1 MARSSSPEP
10 LSVIA
15 WHALPEEQAI
25 QKLFG
30 EELSLAGLLEKGLS
44 QAEVARR
51 QQQYGPNE
59 LKAKAATPA
68 WLKFLQQFNQSLL
81 YILLVAGAI
90 KAFLGSWRNAIVIWA
105 VVVIN
110 ALISYIQESK
120 AEEAIAALA
129 KSVATEV
136 TVMREGQKVRVP
148 SWELVP
154 GDVVLLSSGDRVPAD
169 LRLVSV
175 RNLRV
180 DESAL
185 TGESVPVEKRLG
197 SLPEDTPLA
206 ERQNMAYAGSF
217 VTFGQG
223 AGVVVAIGNQTQ
235 TGRISKLVEEGGS
248 LQTPLTRK
256 FEAFSLTLLKII
268 LTLAALTFLVGLVQG
283 QAAATVFE
291 AAVALAVSAIPEGL
305 PAVVTVTLAIG
316 VSRMARRHAIIRK
329 LPAVETLGSATV
341 ICSDK
346 TGTLTENQM
355 TVQAI
360 YAGSQLYRVTGSGYS
375 PQGQILFQAADS
387 PIEIHQLPALEACLV
402 AGCLCNDTRL
412 QPKDKGQW
420 EVVGDPTEAALLVA
434 AQKGG
439 LDREDLQR
447 CRPRLDTLPFESQFQ
462 YMATLHRLGPEE
474 HCIYVKGSAE
484 ALLLRCCSQMGSQ
497 GEIQPLEAEPIR
509 QQVEALARQGLRVL
523 AFAQKTVPSSQ
534 TQVDHSDLEEGLI
547 FLGLQGMIDPPR
559 PEAIAAVR
567 ACQSAGIQV
576 KMITGDHVLTAQAIA
591 EQMGLGGGKPVKA
604 YSGRDL
610 EQLGPEEFVTAANEG
625 SVFARVAPE
634 QKLRLVKALQSQGHI
649 VAMTGDGVNDA
660 PALKQADVGIAMGRG
675 GTEVAKAAADMILT
689 DDNFASIEAAVE
701 EGRTVYNNLLKAI
714 AFILP
719 VNGGESMTLLLSVL
733 LNRELPILAIQVLWL
748 NMINSITMTVPLS
761 FEPSMGR
768 EMTQPPRDPDA
779 NLLSPRLLQRILL
792 VSAFNWLLIFGVFEY
807 IEQTTGNLNLARSM
821 AIQALVIGRIFYLL
835 SLSQAI
841 PTLLGRG
848 RASQLERHERL
859 MDVAA
864 ITIGI
869 GAAIL
874 LQILFSQW
882 SLFNALF
889 DTAPLAWEQWGFCL
903 VVSLPMIGVAALA
916 NRVDPEGASLA
927 RLPRKT

>member
-1 MARSSSPEP
+1 MAKSVSPDSLP
-10 LSVIA
+10 A
-15 WHALPEEQAI
+15 APWHALPEEDVARQIVAVD
-25 QKLFG
+25 LP
-30 EELSLAGLLEKGLS
+30 LAALLERGLS
-44 QAEVARR
+44 QAEVIQR
-51 QQQYGPNE
+51 QKQYGPNE

-68 WLKFLQQFNQSLL
+68 WVKFLQQFNQSLL
-81 YILLVAGAI
+81 YILMVAGAV

-110 ALISYIQESK
+110 ALIGYIQESK

-129 KSVATEV
+129 QSVVTEV
-136 TVMREGQKVRVP
+136 TVIRDGQKLRVP
-148 SWELVP
+148 SRELVP
-154 GDVVLLSSGDRVPAD
+154 GDVVLLSSGDKVPAD
-169 LRLVSV
+169 LRLLSV
-175 RNLRV
+175 RNLQA

-235 TGRISKLVEEGGS
+235 TGRISELVEKGGS

-256 FEAFSLTLLKII
+256 FEEFSLMLLRII
-268 LTLAALTFLVGLVQG
+268 LSLAGLTFLVGLAQG
-283 QAAATVFE
+283 QGAASVFE
-291 AAVALAVSAIPEGL
+291 SAVALAVSAIPEGL

-316 VSRMARRHAIIRK
+316 VSRMAKRHAIIRK

-360 YAGSQLYRVTGSGYS
+360 YAGSQLYQVTGSGYS

-412 QPKDKGQW
+412 QPKDNGQW
-420 EVVGDPTEAALLVA
+420 EVVGDPTEAALIVA

-439 LDREDLQR
+439 LDLEELQR
-447 CRPRLDTLPFESQFQ
+447 RRPRLDSIPFESEFQ
-462 YMATLHRLGPEE
+462 YMATLHCLGPEE
-474 HCIYVKGSAE
+474 HCIYVKGSVE
-484 ALLLRCCSQMGSQ
+484 ALLSRCHSQMGSQ
-497 GEIQPLEAEPIR
+497 GEIQPLEEERIR

-534 TQVDHSDLEEGLI
+534 TRVDHPDLQEGLI

-567 ACQSAGIQV
+567 SCQTAGIQV

-591 EQMGLGGGKPVKA
+591 EQMGLGGGKPVQA

-610 EQLGPEEFVTAANEG
+610 EQLSPEEFVEAANRG
-625 SVFARVAPE
+625 SVFARVVPE
-634 QKLRLVKALQSQGHI
+634 QKLRLVEALQARGQI

-719 VNGGESMTLLLSVL
+719 VNGGESMTILLSVL

-748 NMINSITMTVPLS
+748 NMINSITMTVPLA
-761 FEPSMGR
+761 FEPSTGR
-768 EMTQPPRDPDA
+768 EMTRPPRDPEA

-792 VSAFNWLLIFGVFEY
+792 VSVFNWILIFGVFEY
-807 IEQTTGNLNLARSM
+807 IEQTTGNLNLARTM

-848 RASQLERHERL
+848 RASQLEHHERL
-859 MDVAA
+859 MDTAA
-864 ITIGI
+864 IAIGI

-882 SLFNALF
+882 SLFNIIF
-889 DTAPLAWEQWGFCL
+889 DTAPLSWEQWGFCL
-903 VVSLPMIGVAALA
+903 LVSLPLIVVSAAA
-916 NRVDPEGASLA
+916 NRVDPE
-927 RLPRKT
+927 

>member
-1 MARSSSPEP
+1 MAKSVSPDSLP
-10 LSVIA
+10 A
-15 WHALPEEQAI
+15 APWHALPEEEVARQIVAVD
-25 QKLFG
+25 L
-30 EELSLAGLLEKGLS
+30 LLAALLERGLS
-44 QAEVARR
+44 QAEVIQR
-51 QQQYGPNE
+51 QKQYGPNE

-68 WLKFLQQFNQSLL
+68 WVKFLQQFNQSLL
-81 YILLVAGAI
+81 YILMVAGAV

-110 ALISYIQESK
+110 ALIGYIQESK

-129 KSVATEV
+129 QSVVTEV
-136 TVMREGQKVRVP
+136 TVIREGQKLRVP
-148 SWELVP
+148 SRELVP
-154 GDVVLLSSGDRVPAD
+154 GDVVLLSSGDKVPAD
-169 LRLVSV
+169 LRLLSV
-175 RNLRV
+175 RNLQV

-197 SLPEDTPLA
+197 SLAEDTPLA
-206 ERQNMAYAGSF
+206 DRQNMAYAGSF

-235 TGRISKLVEEGGS
+235 TGRISELVEKGGS

-256 FEAFSLTLLKII
+256 FEEFSLMLLRII
-268 LTLAALTFLVGLVQG
+268 LSLAGLTFLVGLAQG
-283 QAAATVFE
+283 QGAASVFE

-316 VSRMARRHAIIRK
+316 VSRMAKRHAIIRK

-360 YAGSQLYRVTGSGYS
+360 YAGSQLYQVTGSGYS
-375 PQGQILFQAADS
+375 PQGQILAQEGGD
-387 PIEIHQLPALEACLV
+387 PVEVERLLALQACLL

-412 QPKDKGQW
+412 QPKDNGQW

-439 LDREDLQR
+439 LDLEELQR
-447 CRPRLDTLPFESQFQ
+447 RRPRLDSIPFESEFQ

-474 HCIYVKGSAE
+474 HCLYVKGSVE
-484 ALLLRCCSQMGSQ
+484 ALLSRCHSQMGSQ
-497 GEIQPLEAEPIR
+497 GEIQSLEEERIR

-523 AFAQKTVPSSQ
+523 AFAQKPVSSSQ
-534 TQVDHSDLEEGLI
+534 TRVDHPDLEGDLV

-559 PEAIAAVR
+559 PEAIAAVHS
-567 ACQSAGIQV
+567 CQTAGMQV

-591 EQMGLGGGKPVKA
+591 EQMGLGGGKPVQA

-610 EQLGPEEFVTAANEG
+610 EQLSPEEFVEAANEG
-625 SVFARVAPE
+625 SVFARVVPE
-634 QKLRLVKALQSQGHI
+634 QKLRLVEALQARGQI

-719 VNGGESMTLLLSVL
+719 VNGGESMTILLSVL

-761 FEPSMGR
+761 FEPSTGR
-768 EMTQPPRDPDA
+768 EMTRPPRDPEA

-792 VSAFNWLLIFGVFEY
+792 VSVFNWILIFGVFEY
-807 IEQTTGNLNLARSM
+807 IEQTTGNLNLARTM

-859 MDVAA
+859 MDTAA
-864 ITIGI
+864 IAIGI

-882 SLFNALF
+882 SLFNIIF
-889 DTAPLAWEQWGFCL
+889 DTAPLSWEQWGFCL
-903 VVSLPMIGVAALA
+903 LVSLPLIVVSAAA
-916 NRVDPEGASLA
+916 NRVDPE
-927 RLPRKT
+927 

>member
-1 MARSSSPEP
+1 MAKSVSPDSLP
-10 LSVIA
+10 A
-15 WHALPEEQAI
+15 APWHALPEEDVARQIVAVD
-25 QKLFG
+25 LP
-30 EELSLAGLLEKGLS
+30 LAALLERGLS
-44 QAEVARR
+44 QAEVIQR
-51 QQQYGPNE
+51 QKQYGPNE

-68 WLKFLQQFNQSLL
+68 WVKFLQQFNQSLL
-81 YILLVAGAI
+81 YILMVAGAV

-110 ALISYIQESK
+110 ALIGYIQESK

-129 KSVATEV
+129 QSVVTEV
-136 TVMREGQKVRVP
+136 TVIRDGQKLRVP
-148 SWELVP
+148 SRELVP
-154 GDVVLLSSGDRVPAD
+154 GDVVLLSSGDKVPAD
-169 LRLVSV
+169 LRLLSV
-175 RNLRV
+175 RNLQA

-235 TGRISKLVEEGGS
+235 TGRISELVEKGGS

-256 FEAFSLTLLKII
+256 FEEFSLMLLRII
-268 LTLAALTFLVGLVQG
+268 LSLAGLTFLVGLAQG
-283 QAAATVFE
+283 QGAASVFE
-291 AAVALAVSAIPEGL
+291 SAVALAVSAIPEGL

-316 VSRMARRHAIIRK
+316 VSRMAKRHAIIRK

-360 YAGSQLYRVTGSGYS
+360 YAGSQLYQVTGSGYS

-412 QPKDKGQW
+412 QPKDNGQW
-420 EVVGDPTEAALLVA
+420 EVVGDPTEAALIVA

-439 LDREDLQR
+439 LDLEELQR
-447 CRPRLDTLPFESQFQ
+447 RRPRLDSIPFESEFQ
-462 YMATLHRLGPEE
+462 YMATLHCLGPEE
-474 HCIYVKGSAE
+474 HCIYVKGSVE
-484 ALLLRCCSQMGSQ
+484 ALLSRCHSQMGSQ
-497 GEIQPLEAEPIR
+497 GEIQPLEEERIR

-534 TQVDHSDLEEGLI
+534 TRVDHPDLQEGLI

-559 PEAIAAVR
+559 PEAIAAVHS
-567 ACQSAGIQV
+567 CQTAGIQV

-591 EQMGLGGGKPVKA
+591 EQMGLGGGKPVQA

-610 EQLGPEEFVTAANEG
+610 EQLSPEEFVEAANRG
-625 SVFARVAPE
+625 SVFARVVPE
-634 QKLRLVKALQSQGHI
+634 QKLRLVEALQARGQI

-719 VNGGESMTLLLSVL
+719 VNGGESMTILLSVL

-748 NMINSITMTVPLS
+748 NMINSITMTVPLA
-761 FEPSMGR
+761 FEPSTGR
-768 EMTQPPRDPDA
+768 EMTRPPRDPEA

-792 VSAFNWLLIFGVFEY
+792 VSVFNWILIFGVFEY
-807 IEQTTGNLNLARSM
+807 IEQTTGSIDLARTM

-859 MDVAA
+859 MDTAA
-864 ITIGI
+864 IAIGI

-882 SLFNALF
+882 SLFNIIF
-889 DTAPLAWEQWGFCL
+889 DTAPLSWEQWGFCL
-903 VVSLPMIGVAALA
+903 LVSLPLIVVSAAA
-916 NRVDPEGASLA
+916 NRVDPE
-927 RLPRKT
+927 

>member
-1 MARSSSPEP
+1 MARSSSPELLP
-10 LSVIA
+10 ALA

-25 QKLFG
+25 QRLFG

-148 SWELVP
+148 SRELVP

-235 TGRISKLVEEGGS
+235 TGRISKLIEEGGS

-462 YMATLHRLGPEE
+462 YMATLHRVGPEE

-484 ALLLRCCSQMGSQ
+484 ALLPRCCSQMGSQ

-634 QKLRLVKALQSQGHI
+634 QKLRLVEALQSQGHI

-761 FEPSMGR
+761 FEPSTGR

-882 SLFNALF
+882 SLFNTLF
-889 DTAPLAWEQWGFCL
+889 DTAPLTWEQWGFCL

-916 NRVDPEGASLA
+916 NRLDPGGVSLA
-927 RLPRKT
+927 RSR

>member
-1 MARSSSPEP
+1 MAKSIPAGSLPVAP
-10 LSVIA
+10 
-15 WHALPEEQAI
+15 WHALPEEEVARQIVAVD
-25 QKLFG
+25 LP
-30 EELSLAGLLEKGLS
+30 LAALLERGLS
-44 QAEVARR
+44 QAEVIQR
-51 QQQYGPNE
+51 QKQYGPNE

-68 WLKFLQQFNQSLL
+68 WVKFLQQFNQSLL
-81 YILLVAGAI
+81 YILMVAGAV

-110 ALISYIQESK
+110 ALIGYIQESK

-129 KSVATEV
+129 QSVVTEV
-136 TVMREGQKVRVP
+136 TVIREGQKLRVP
-148 SWELVP
+148 SRELVP
-154 GDVVLLSSGDRVPAD
+154 GDVVLLSSGDKVPAD
-169 LRLVSV
+169 LRLLSV
-175 RNLRV
+175 RNLQV

-197 SLPEDTPLA
+197 SLAEDTPLA
-206 ERQNMAYAGSF
+206 DRQNMAYAGSF

-235 TGRISKLVEEGGS
+235 TGRISELVEKGGS

-256 FEAFSLTLLKII
+256 FEEFSLMLLRII
-268 LTLAALTFLVGLVQG
+268 LSLAGLTFLVGLAQG
-283 QAAATVFE
+283 QGAASVFE

-305 PAVVTVTLAIG
+305 PTVVTVTLAIG
-316 VSRMARRHAIIRK
+316 VSRMAKRHAIIRK

-360 YAGSQLYRVTGSGYS
+360 YAGSQLYQVTGSGYS
-375 PQGQILFQAADS
+375 PQGQILAQEGGD
-387 PIEIHQLPALEACLV
+387 PVEVERLLALQACLL

-412 QPKDKGQW
+412 QPKDNGQW

-439 LDREDLQR
+439 LDLEELQR
-447 CRPRLDTLPFESQFQ
+447 RRPRLDSIPFESEFQ

-474 HCIYVKGSAE
+474 HCIYVKGSVE
-484 ALLLRCCSQMGSQ
+484 ALLPRCRSQMGSQ
-497 GEIQPLEAEPIR
+497 GEIQPLEEERIR

-534 TQVDHSDLEEGLI
+534 TRVDHPDLQEGLI

-567 ACQSAGIQV
+567 SCQTAGIQV

-591 EQMGLGGGKPVKA
+591 EQMGLGGGKPVQA

-610 EQLGPEEFVTAANEG
+610 ERLSPEKFVTAANEG
-625 SVFARVAPE
+625 SVFARVVPE
-634 QKLRLVKALQSQGHI
+634 QKLRLVEALQARGQI

-719 VNGGESMTLLLSVL
+719 VNGGESMTILLSVL

-748 NMINSITMTVPLS
+748 NMINSITMTVPLA
-761 FEPSMGR
+761 FEPSTGR
-768 EMTQPPRDPDA
+768 EMTRPPRDPNA

-792 VSAFNWLLIFGVFEY
+792 VSVFNWILIFGVFEY
-807 IEQTTGNLNLARSM
+807 IEQTTGNLNLARTM

-859 MDVAA
+859 MDTAA
-864 ITIGI
+864 IAIGI

-882 SLFNALF
+882 SLFNIIF
-889 DTAPLAWEQWGFCL
+889 DTAPLSWEQWGFCL
-903 VVSLPMIGVAALA
+903 LVSLPLIVVSAAA
-916 NRVDPEGASLA
+916 NRVDPE
-927 RLPRKT
+927 

>member
-1 MARSSSPEP
+1 MAKSVSPDSLP
-10 LSVIA
+10 A
-15 WHALPEEQAI
+15 APWHALPEEDVARQIVAVD
-25 QKLFG
+25 LP
-30 EELSLAGLLEKGLS
+30 LAALLERGLS
-44 QAEVARR
+44 QAEVIQR
-51 QQQYGPNE
+51 QKQYGPNE

-68 WLKFLQQFNQSLL
+68 WVKFLQQFNQSLL
-81 YILLVAGAI
+81 YILMVAGAV

-110 ALISYIQESK
+110 ALIGYIQESK

-129 KSVATEV
+129 QSVVTEV
-136 TVMREGQKVRVP
+136 TVIRDGQKLRVP
-148 SWELVP
+148 SRELVP
-154 GDVVLLSSGDRVPAD
+154 GDVVLLSSGDKVPAD
-169 LRLVSV
+169 LRLLSV
-175 RNLRV
+175 RNLQA

-235 TGRISKLVEEGGS
+235 TGRISELVEKGGS

-256 FEAFSLTLLKII
+256 FEEFSLMLLRII
-268 LTLAALTFLVGLVQG
+268 LSLAGLTFLVGLAQG
-283 QAAATVFE
+283 QGAASVFE
-291 AAVALAVSAIPEGL
+291 SAVALAVSAIPEGL

-316 VSRMARRHAIIRK
+316 VSRMAKRHAIIRK

-360 YAGSQLYRVTGSGYS
+360 YAGSQLYQVTGSGYS

-412 QPKDKGQW
+412 QPKDNGQW
-420 EVVGDPTEAALLVA
+420 EVVGDPTEAALIVA
-434 AQKGG
+434 GQKAG
-439 LDREDLQR
+439 LDMDDLQR
-447 CRPRLDTLPFESQFQ
+447 RRPRLDSIPFESEFQ

-474 HCIYVKGSAE
+474 HCLYVKGSVE
-484 ALLLRCCSQMGSQ
+484 ALLPRCRSQMGSQ
-497 GEIQPLEAEPIR
+497 GEIQPLEEERIR

-534 TQVDHSDLEEGLI
+534 TRVDHPDLQEGLI

-559 PEAIAAVR
+559 PEAIAAVHS
-567 ACQSAGIQV
+567 CQTAGIQV

-591 EQMGLGGGKPVKA
+591 EQMGLGGGKPVQA

-610 EQLGPEEFVTAANEG
+610 EQLSPEEFVEAANRG
-625 SVFARVAPE
+625 SVFARVVPE
-634 QKLRLVKALQSQGHI
+634 QKLRLVEALQARGQI

-719 VNGGESMTLLLSVL
+719 VNGGESMTILLSVL

-748 NMINSITMTVPLS
+748 NMINSITMTVPLA
-761 FEPSMGR
+761 FEPSTGR
-768 EMTQPPRDPDA
+768 EMTRPPRDPEA

-792 VSAFNWLLIFGVFEY
+792 VSVFNWILIFGVFEY
-807 IEQTTGNLNLARSM
+807 IEQTTGNLNLARTM

-848 RASQLERHERL
+848 RASQLEHHERL
-859 MDVAA
+859 MDTAA
-864 ITIGI
+864 IAIGI

-882 SLFNALF
+882 SLFNIIF
-889 DTAPLAWEQWGFCL
+889 DTAPLSWEQWGFCL
-903 VVSLPMIGVAALA
+903 LVSLPLIVVSAAA
-916 NRVDPEGASLA
+916 NRVDPE
-927 RLPRKT
+927 

>member
-1 MARSSSPEP
+1 MAKSVSPDSLP
-10 LSVIA
+10 A
-15 WHALPEEQAI
+15 APWHALPEEDVARQIVA
-25 QKLFG
+25 
-30 EELSLAGLLEKGLS
+30 EELPLAALLERGLS
-44 QAEVARR
+44 QAEVIQR
-51 QQQYGPNE
+51 QKQHGPNE
-59 LKAKAATPA
+59 LKAKTATPA
-68 WLKFLQQFNQSLL
+68 WVKFLQQFNQSLL
-81 YILLVAGAI
+81 YILMVAGAV

-110 ALISYIQESK
+110 ALIGYIQESK

-129 KSVATEV
+129 QSVVTEV
-136 TVMREGQKVRVP
+136 TVIREGQKLRVP
-148 SWELVP
+148 SRELVP
-154 GDVVLLSSGDRVPAD
+154 GDVVLLSSGDKVPAD
-169 LRLVSV
+169 LRLLSV
-175 RNLRV
+175 RNLQV

-197 SLPEDTPLA
+197 SLPEETSLA
-206 ERQNMAYAGSF
+206 DRQNMAYAGSF

-235 TGRISKLVEEGGS
+235 TGRISELVEKGGS

-256 FEAFSLTLLKII
+256 FEEFSLMLLRII
-268 LTLAALTFLVGLVQG
+268 LSLAGLTFLVGLAQG
-283 QAAATVFE
+283 QGAASVFE

-316 VSRMARRHAIIRK
+316 VSRMAKRHAIIRK

-360 YAGSQLYRVTGSGYS
+360 YAGSQLYQVTGSGYS
-375 PQGQILFQAADS
+375 PQGQILAQEGGD
-387 PIEIHQLPALEACLV
+387 PVEVERLLALQACLL

-412 QPKDKGQW
+412 KLKDNGQW
-420 EVVGDPTEAALLVA
+420 EVVGDPTEAALIVA
-434 AQKGG
+434 GQKAG
-439 LDREDLQR
+439 LDMDDLQR
-447 CRPRLDTLPFESQFQ
+447 RRPRLDSIPFESEFQ

-474 HCIYVKGSAE
+474 HCLYVKGSVE
-484 ALLLRCCSQMGSQ
+484 ALLSRCHSQMGSQ
-497 GEIQPLEAEPIR
+497 GEIQPLEEERIR

-523 AFAQKTVPSSQ
+523 AFAQKTVPRSQ
-534 TQVDHSDLEEGLI
+534 TRVDHPDLQEGLI

-567 ACQSAGIQV
+567 SCQTAGIQV

-591 EQMGLGGGKPVKA
+591 EQMGLGGGKPVQA

-610 EQLGPEEFVTAANEG
+610 EQLSPEEFVEAANRG
-625 SVFARVAPE
+625 SVFARVVPE
-634 QKLRLVKALQSQGHI
+634 QKLRLVEALQARGQI

-733 LNRELPILAIQVLWL
+733 LNRKLPILAIQVLWL
-748 NMINSITMTVPLS
+748 NMINSITMTVPLA
-761 FEPSMGR
+761 FEPSTGR
-768 EMTQPPRDPDA
+768 EMTRPPRDPNA

-792 VSAFNWLLIFGVFEY
+792 VSVFNWILIFGVFEY
-807 IEQTTGNLNLARSM
+807 IEQTTGNLNLARTM

-848 RASQLERHERL
+848 RASQLEHHERL
-859 MDVAA
+859 MDTAA
-864 ITIGI
+864 IAIGI

-882 SLFNALF
+882 SLFNIIF
-889 DTAPLAWEQWGFCL
+889 DTAPLSWEQWGFCL
-903 VVSLPMIGVAALA
+903 LVSLPIIVVSAVA
-916 NRVDPEGASLA
+916 NRVDPE
-927 RLPRKT
+927 

>member
-1 MARSSSPEP
+1 MAKSVSPDSLP
-10 LSVIA
+10 A
-15 WHALPEEQAI
+15 APWHALPEEEVARQIVA
-25 QKLFG
+25 
-30 EELSLAGLLEKGLS
+30 EELPLAALLERGLS
-44 QAEVARR
+44 QAEVIQR
-51 QQQYGPNE
+51 QKQYGPNE

-68 WLKFLQQFNQSLL
+68 WVKFLQQFNQSLL
-81 YILLVAGAI
+81 YILMVAGAV

-110 ALISYIQESK
+110 ALIGYIQESK

-129 KSVATEV
+129 QSVVTEV
-136 TVMREGQKVRVP
+136 TVIREGQKLRVP
-148 SWELVP
+148 SRELVP
-154 GDVVLLSSGDRVPAD
+154 GDVVLLSSGDKVPAD
-169 LRLVSV
+169 LRLLSV
-175 RNLRV
+175 RNLQV

-197 SLPEDTPLA
+197 SLAEDTPLA
-206 ERQNMAYAGSF
+206 DRQNMAYAGSF

-235 TGRISKLVEEGGS
+235 TGRISELVEKGGS

-256 FEAFSLTLLKII
+256 FEEFSLMLLRII
-268 LTLAALTFLVGLVQG
+268 LSLAGLTFLVGLAQG
-283 QAAATVFE
+283 QGAASVFE

-305 PAVVTVTLAIG
+305 PTVVTVTLAIG
-316 VSRMARRHAIIRK
+316 VSRMAKRHAIIRK

-360 YAGSQLYRVTGSGYS
+360 YAGSQLYQVTGSGYS
-375 PQGQILFQAADS
+375 PQGQILAQEGGD
-387 PIEIHQLPALEACLV
+387 PVEVERLLALQACLL

-412 QPKDKGQW
+412 QPKDNGQW

-439 LDREDLQR
+439 LDLEELQR
-447 CRPRLDTLPFESQFQ
+447 RRPRLDSIPFESEFQ

-474 HCIYVKGSAE
+474 HCIYVKGSVE
-484 ALLLRCCSQMGSQ
+484 ALLPRCRSQMGSQ
-497 GEIQPLEAEPIR
+497 GEIQPLEEERIR

-534 TQVDHSDLEEGLI
+534 TRVDHPDLQEGLI

-567 ACQSAGIQV
+567 SCQTAGIQV

-591 EQMGLGGGKPVKA
+591 EQMGLGGGKPVQA

-610 EQLGPEEFVTAANEG
+610 ERLSPEKFVTAANEG
-625 SVFARVAPE
+625 SVFARVVPE
-634 QKLRLVKALQSQGHI
+634 QKLRLVEALQARGQI

-719 VNGGESMTLLLSVL
+719 VNGGESMTILLSVL

-748 NMINSITMTVPLS
+748 NMINSITMTVPLA
-761 FEPSMGR
+761 FEPSTGR
-768 EMTQPPRDPDA
+768 EMTRPPRDPNA

-792 VSAFNWLLIFGVFEY
+792 VSVFNWILIFGVFEY
-807 IEQTTGNLNLARSM
+807 IEQTTGNLNLARTM

-848 RASQLERHERL
+848 RASQLEHHERL
-859 MDVAA
+859 MDTAA
-864 ITIGI
+864 IAIGI

-882 SLFNALF
+882 SLFNIIF
-889 DTAPLAWEQWGFCL
+889 DTAPLSWEQWGFCL
-903 VVSLPMIGVAALA
+903 LVSLPLIVVSAAA
-916 NRVDPEGASLA
+916 NRVDPE
-927 RLPRKT
+927 

>member
-1 MARSSSPEP
+1 MAKSVSPDSLP
-10 LSVIA
+10 A
-15 WHALPEEQAI
+15 APWHALPEEEVARQIVAVD
-25 QKLFG
+25 L
-30 EELSLAGLLEKGLS
+30 LLAALLERGLS
-44 QAEVARR
+44 QAEVIQR
-51 QQQYGPNE
+51 QKQYGPNE

-68 WLKFLQQFNQSLL
+68 WVKFLQQFNQSLL
-81 YILLVAGAI
+81 YILMVAGAV

-110 ALISYIQESK
+110 ALIGYIQESK

-129 KSVATEV
+129 RSVVTEV
-136 TVMREGQKVRVP
+136 TVIRDGQKLRVP
-148 SWELVP
+148 SRELVP
-154 GDVVLLSSGDRVPAD
+154 GDVVLLSSGDKVPAD
-169 LRLVSV
+169 LRLLSV
-175 RNLRV
+175 RNLQV

-197 SLPEDTPLA
+197 SLPEETSLA
-206 ERQNMAYAGSF
+206 DRQNMAYAGSF

-235 TGRISKLVEEGGS
+235 TGRISELVEKGGS

-256 FEAFSLTLLKII
+256 FEEFSLMLLRII
-268 LTLAALTFLVGLVQG
+268 LSLAGLTFLVGLAQG
-283 QAAATVFE
+283 QGAASVFE

-316 VSRMARRHAIIRK
+316 VSRMAKRHAIIRK

-360 YAGSQLYRVTGSGYS
+360 YAGSQLYQVTGSGYS
-375 PQGQILFQAADS
+375 PQGQILAQEGGD
-387 PIEIHQLPALEACLV
+387 PVEVERLLALQACLL

-412 QPKDKGQW
+412 QPKDNGQW

-439 LDREDLQR
+439 LDLEELQR
-447 CRPRLDTLPFESQFQ
+447 RRPRLDSIPFESEFQ

-474 HCIYVKGSAE
+474 HCIYVKGSVE
-484 ALLLRCCSQMGSQ
+484 ALLPRCRSQMGSQ
-497 GEIQPLEAEPIR
+497 GEIQPLEEERIR

-523 AFAQKTVPSSQ
+523 AFAQKPVSSSQ
-534 TQVDHSDLEEGLI
+534 TRVDHPDLEGDLV

-559 PEAIAAVR
+559 PEAIAAVHS
-567 ACQSAGIQV
+567 CQTAGMQV

-591 EQMGLGGGKPVKA
+591 EQMGLGGGKPVQA

-610 EQLGPEEFVTAANEG
+610 EQLSPEEFVEAANRG
-625 SVFARVAPE
+625 SVFARVVPE
-634 QKLRLVKALQSQGHI
+634 QKLRLVEALQARGQI

-719 VNGGESMTLLLSVL
+719 VNGGESMTILLSVL

-761 FEPSMGR
+761 FEPSTGR
-768 EMTQPPRDPDA
+768 EMTRPPRDPEA

-792 VSAFNWLLIFGVFEY
+792 VSVFNWILIFGVFEY
-807 IEQTTGNLNLARSM
+807 IEQTTGNLNLARTM

-859 MDVAA
+859 MDTAA
-864 ITIGI
+864 IAIGI

-882 SLFNALF
+882 SLFNIIF
-889 DTAPLAWEQWGFCL
+889 DTAPLSWEQWGFCL
-903 VVSLPMIGVAALA
+903 LVSLPLIVVSAAA
-916 NRVDPEGASLA
+916 NRVDPE
-927 RLPRKT
+927 

>member
-1 MARSSSPEP
+1 MAKSVSPDSLP
-10 LSVIA
+10 A
-15 WHALPEEQAI
+15 APWHALPEEEVARQIVAVD
-25 QKLFG
+25 L
-30 EELSLAGLLEKGLS
+30 LLAALLERGLS
-44 QAEVARR
+44 QAEVIQR
-51 QQQYGPNE
+51 QKQYGPNE

-68 WLKFLQQFNQSLL
+68 WVKFLQQFNQSLL
-81 YILLVAGAI
+81 YILMVAGAV

-110 ALISYIQESK
+110 ALIGYIQESK

-129 KSVATEV
+129 QSVVTEV
-136 TVMREGQKVRVP
+136 TVIREGQKLRVP
-148 SWELVP
+148 SRELVP
-154 GDVVLLSSGDRVPAD
+154 GDVVLLSSGDKVPAD
-169 LRLVSV
+169 LRLLSV
-175 RNLRV
+175 RNLQV

-197 SLPEDTPLA
+197 SLAEDTPLA
-206 ERQNMAYAGSF
+206 DRQNMAYAGSF

-235 TGRISKLVEEGGS
+235 TGRISELVEKGGS

-256 FEAFSLTLLKII
+256 FEEFSLMLLRII
-268 LTLAALTFLVGLVQG
+268 LSLAGLTFLVGLAQG
-283 QAAATVFE
+283 QGAASVFE

-305 PAVVTVTLAIG
+305 PTVVTVTLAIG
-316 VSRMARRHAIIRK
+316 VSRMAKRHAIIRK

-360 YAGSQLYRVTGSGYS
+360 YAGSQLYQVTGSGYS
-375 PQGQILFQAADS
+375 PQGQILAQEGGD
-387 PIEIHQLPALEACLV
+387 PVEVERLLALQACLL

-412 QPKDKGQW
+412 QPKDNGQW

-439 LDREDLQR
+439 LDLEELQR
-447 CRPRLDTLPFESQFQ
+447 RRPRLDSIPFESEFQ

-474 HCIYVKGSAE
+474 HCLYVKGSVE
-484 ALLLRCCSQMGSQ
+484 ALLSRCHSQMGSQ
-497 GEIQPLEAEPIR
+497 GEIQSLEEERIR

-523 AFAQKTVPSSQ
+523 AFAQKPVSSSQ
-534 TQVDHSDLEEGLI
+534 TRVDHPDLEGDLV

-559 PEAIAAVR
+559 PEAIAAVHS
-567 ACQSAGIQV
+567 CQTAGMQV

-591 EQMGLGGGKPVKA
+591 EQMGLGGGKPVQA

-610 EQLGPEEFVTAANEG
+610 EQLSPEEFVEAANRG
-625 SVFARVAPE
+625 SVFARVVPE
-634 QKLRLVKALQSQGHI
+634 QKLRLVEALQARGQI

-719 VNGGESMTLLLSVL
+719 VNGGESMTILLSVL

-748 NMINSITMTVPLS
+748 NMINSITMTVPLA
-761 FEPSMGR
+761 FEPSTGR
-768 EMTQPPRDPDA
+768 EMTRPPRDPEA

-792 VSAFNWLLIFGVFEY
+792 VSVFNWILIFGVFEY
-807 IEQTTGNLNLARSM
+807 IEQTTGNLNLARTM

-859 MDVAA
+859 MDTAA
-864 ITIGI
+864 IAIGI

-882 SLFNALF
+882 SLFNIIF
-889 DTAPLAWEQWGFCL
+889 DTAPLSWEQWGFCL
-903 VVSLPMIGVAALA
+903 LVSLPLIVVSAAA
-916 NRVDPEGASLA
+916 NRVDPE
-927 RLPRKT
+927 

>member
-1 MARSSSPEP
+1 MAKSVSPDSLP
-10 LSVIA
+10 A
-15 WHALPEEQAI
+15 APWHALPEEEVARQIVAVD
-25 QKLFG
+25 LP
-30 EELSLAGLLEKGLS
+30 LAALLERGLS
-44 QAEVARR
+44 QAEVIQR
-51 QQQYGPNE
+51 QKQYGPNE

-68 WLKFLQQFNQSLL
+68 WVKFLQQFNQSLL
-81 YILLVAGAI
+81 YILMVAGAV

-110 ALISYIQESK
+110 ALIGYIQESK

-129 KSVATEV
+129 QSVVTEV
-136 TVMREGQKVRVP
+136 TVIRDGQKLRVP
-148 SWELVP
+148 SRELVP
-154 GDVVLLSSGDRVPAD
+154 GDVVLLSSGDKVPAD
-169 LRLVSV
+169 LRLLSV
-175 RNLRV
+175 RNLQV

-197 SLPEDTPLA
+197 SLAEDTPLA
-206 ERQNMAYAGSF
+206 DRQNMAYAGSF

-235 TGRISKLVEEGGS
+235 TGRISELVEKGGS

-256 FEAFSLTLLKII
+256 FEEFSLMLLRII
-268 LTLAALTFLVGLVQG
+268 LSLAGLTFLVGLAQG
-283 QAAATVFE
+283 QGAASVFE

-316 VSRMARRHAIIRK
+316 VSRMAKRHAIIRK

-360 YAGSQLYRVTGSGYS
+360 YAGSQLYQVTGSGYS
-375 PQGQILFQAADS
+375 PQGQILAQEGGD
-387 PIEIHQLPALEACLV
+387 PVEVERLLALQACLL

-412 QPKDKGQW
+412 QPKDNGQW

-439 LDREDLQR
+439 LDLEELQR
-447 CRPRLDTLPFESQFQ
+447 RCPRLDSIPFESEFQ

-474 HCIYVKGSAE
+474 HCLYVKGSVE
-484 ALLLRCCSQMGSQ
+484 ALLSRCHSQMGSQ
-497 GEIQPLEAEPIR
+497 GEIQPLEEGRIR

-534 TQVDHSDLEEGLI
+534 TRVDHPDLQEGLI

-567 ACQSAGIQV
+567 SCQTAGIQV

-591 EQMGLGGGKPVKA
+591 EQMGLGGGKPVQA

-610 EQLGPEEFVTAANEG
+610 EQLSPEEFVEAANRG
-625 SVFARVAPE
+625 SVFARVVPE
-634 QKLRLVKALQSQGHI
+634 QKLRLVEALQARGQI

-719 VNGGESMTLLLSVL
+719 VNGGESMTILLSVL

-748 NMINSITMTVPLS
+748 NMINSITMTVPLA
-761 FEPSMGR
+761 FEPSTGR
-768 EMTQPPRDPDA
+768 EMTRPPRDPNA

-792 VSAFNWLLIFGVFEY
+792 VSVFNWILIFGVFEY
-807 IEQTTGNLNLARSM
+807 IEQTTGNLNLARTM

-859 MDVAA
+859 MDTAA
-864 ITIGI
+864 IAIGI

-882 SLFNALF
+882 SLFNIIF
-889 DTAPLAWEQWGFCL
+889 DTAPLSWEQWGFCL
-903 VVSLPMIGVAALA
+903 LVSLPLIVVSAAA
-916 NRVDPEGASLA
+916 NRVDPE
-927 RLPRKT
+927 

>member
-1 MARSSSPEP
+1 MAKSIPAGSLPVAP
-10 LSVIA
+10 
-15 WHALPEEQAI
+15 WHALPEEDVARQIVAVD
-25 QKLFG
+25 LP
-30 EELSLAGLLEKGLS
+30 LAALLERGLS
-44 QAEVARR
+44 QAEVIQR
-51 QQQYGPNE
+51 QKQYGPNE

-68 WLKFLQQFNQSLL
+68 WVKFLQQFNQSLL
-81 YILLVAGAI
+81 YILMVAGAV

-110 ALISYIQESK
+110 ALIGYIQESK

-129 KSVATEV
+129 QSVVTEV
-136 TVMREGQKVRVP
+136 TVIREGQKLRVP
-148 SWELVP
+148 SRELVP
-154 GDVVLLSSGDRVPAD
+154 GDVVLLSSGDKVPAD
-169 LRLVSV
+169 LRLLSV
-175 RNLRV
+175 RNLQV

-197 SLPEDTPLA
+197 SLAEDTPLA
-206 ERQNMAYAGSF
+206 DRQNMAYAGSF

-235 TGRISKLVEEGGS
+235 TGRISELVEKGGS

-256 FEAFSLTLLKII
+256 FEEFSLMLLRII
-268 LTLAALTFLVGLVQG
+268 LSLAGLTFLVGLVQG
-283 QAAATVFE
+283 QGVASVFE

-305 PAVVTVTLAIG
+305 PTVVTVTLAIG
-316 VSRMARRHAIIRK
+316 VSRMAKRHAIIRK

-360 YAGSQLYRVTGSGYS
+360 YAGSQLYQVTGSGYS
-375 PQGQILFQAADS
+375 PQGQILAQEGGD
-387 PIEIHQLPALEACLV
+387 PVEVERLLALQACLL

-412 QPKDKGQW
+412 QPKDNGQW

-439 LDREDLQR
+439 LDLEELQR
-447 CRPRLDTLPFESQFQ
+447 RRPRLDSIPFESEFQ

-474 HCIYVKGSAE
+474 HCIYVKGSVE
-484 ALLLRCCSQMGSQ
+484 ALLPRCRSQMGSQ
-497 GEIQPLEAEPIR
+497 GEIQSLEEERIR

-523 AFAQKTVPSSQ
+523 AFAQKPVSSSQ
-534 TQVDHSDLEEGLI
+534 TRVDHPDLEGDLV

-559 PEAIAAVR
+559 PEAIAAVHS
-567 ACQSAGIQV
+567 CQTAGMQV

-591 EQMGLGGGKPVKA
+591 EQMGLGGGKPVQA

-610 EQLGPEEFVTAANEG
+610 EQLSPEEFVEAANRG
-625 SVFARVAPE
+625 SVFARVVPE
-634 QKLRLVKALQSQGHI
+634 QKLRLVEALQARGQI

-719 VNGGESMTLLLSVL
+719 VNGGESMTILLSVL

-748 NMINSITMTVPLS
+748 NMINSITMTVPLA
-761 FEPSMGR
+761 FEPSTGR
-768 EMTQPPRDPDA
+768 EMTRPPRDPEA

-792 VSAFNWLLIFGVFEY
+792 VSVFNWILIFGVFEY
-807 IEQTTGNLNLARSM
+807 IEQTTGSIDLARTM

-859 MDVAA
+859 MDTAA
-864 ITIGI
+864 IAIGI

-882 SLFNALF
+882 SLFNIIF
-889 DTAPLAWEQWGFCL
+889 DTAPLSWEQWGFCL
-903 VVSLPMIGVAALA
+903 LVSLPLIVVSAVA
-916 NRVDPEGASLA
+916 NRVDPE
-927 RLPRKT
+927 

>member
-1 MARSSSPEP
+1 MAKSIPAGSLLVAP
-10 LSVIA
+10 
-15 WHALPEEQAI
+15 WHALPEEKVARQIVAVD
-25 QKLFG
+25 LP
-30 EELSLAGLLEKGLS
+30 LAALLERGLS
-44 QAEVARR
+44 QAEVIQR
-51 QQQYGPNE
+51 QKPYGPNE

-68 WLKFLQQFNQSLL
+68 WVKFLQQFNQSLL
-81 YILLVAGAI
+81 YILMVAGAV

-110 ALISYIQESK
+110 ALIGYIQESK

-129 KSVATEV
+129 RSVVTEV
-136 TVMREGQKVRVP
+136 TVIRDGQKLRVP
-148 SWELVP
+148 SRELVP
-154 GDVVLLSSGDRVPAD
+154 GDVVLLSSGDKVPAD
-169 LRLVSV
+169 LRLLSV
-175 RNLRV
+175 RNLQV

-197 SLPEDTPLA
+197 SLAEDTPLA
-206 ERQNMAYAGSF
+206 DRQNMAYAGSF

-235 TGRISKLVEEGGS
+235 TGRISELVEKGGS

-256 FEAFSLTLLKII
+256 FEEFSLMLLRII
-268 LTLAALTFLVGLVQG
+268 LSLAGLTFLVGLAQG
-283 QAAATVFE
+283 QGAASVFE

-316 VSRMARRHAIIRK
+316 VSRMAKRHAIIRK

-360 YAGSQLYRVTGSGYS
+360 YAGSQLYQVTGSGYS
-375 PQGQILFQAADS
+375 PQGQILAQEGGD
-387 PIEIHQLPALEACLV
+387 PVEVERLLALQACLL

-412 QPKDKGQW
+412 QPKDNGQW
-420 EVVGDPTEAALLVA
+420 EVVGDPTEAALIVA
-434 AQKGG
+434 GQKAG
-439 LDREDLQR
+439 LDMDDLQR
-447 CRPRLDTLPFESQFQ
+447 RRPRLDSIPFESEFQ

-474 HCIYVKGSAE
+474 HCIYVKGSVE
-484 ALLLRCCSQMGSQ
+484 ALLPRCRSQMGSQ
-497 GEIQPLEAEPIR
+497 GEIQSLEEERIR

-534 TQVDHSDLEEGLI
+534 TRVDHPDLEGDLV

-559 PEAIAAVR
+559 PEAIAAVHS
-567 ACQSAGIQV
+567 CQTAGIQV

-591 EQMGLGGGKPVKA
+591 EQMGLGGGKPVQA

-610 EQLGPEEFVTAANEG
+610 EQLSPEEFVEAANRG
-625 SVFARVAPE
+625 SVFARVVPE
-634 QKLRLVKALQSQGHI
+634 QKLRLVEALQARGQI

-719 VNGGESMTLLLSVL
+719 VNGGESMTILLSVL

-748 NMINSITMTVPLS
+748 NMINSITMTVPLA
-761 FEPSMGR
+761 FEPSTGR
-768 EMTQPPRDPDA
+768 EMTRPPRDPNA

-792 VSAFNWLLIFGVFEY
+792 VSVFNWILIFGVFEY
-807 IEQTTGNLNLARSM
+807 IEQTTGNLNLARTM

-859 MDVAA
+859 MDTAA
-864 ITIGI
+864 IAIGI

-882 SLFNALF
+882 SLFNIIF
-889 DTAPLAWEQWGFCL
+889 DTAPLSWEQWGFCL
-903 VVSLPMIGVAALA
+903 LVSLPLIVVSAVA
-916 NRVDPEGASLA
+916 NRVDPE
-927 RLPRKT
+927 

>member
-1 MARSSSPEP
+1 MAKSVSPDSLP
-10 LSVIA
+10 A
-15 WHALPEEQAI
+15 APWHALPEEDVARQIVA
-25 QKLFG
+25 
-30 EELSLAGLLEKGLS
+30 EELPLAALLERGLS
-44 QAEVARR
+44 QAEVIQR
-51 QQQYGPNE
+51 QKQYGPNE

-68 WLKFLQQFNQSLL
+68 WVKFLQQFNQSLL
-81 YILLVAGAI
+81 YILMVAGAV

-110 ALISYIQESK
+110 ALIGYIQESK

-129 KSVATEV
+129 QSVVTEV
-136 TVMREGQKVRVP
+136 TVIREGQKLRVP
-148 SWELVP
+148 SRELVP
-154 GDVVLLSSGDRVPAD
+154 GDVVLLSSGDKVPAD
-169 LRLVSV
+169 LRLLSV
-175 RNLRV
+175 RNLQV

-197 SLPEDTPLA
+197 SLAEDTPLA
-206 ERQNMAYAGSF
+206 DRQNMAYAGSF

-235 TGRISKLVEEGGS
+235 TGRISELVEKGGS

-256 FEAFSLTLLKII
+256 FEEFSLMLLRII
-268 LTLAALTFLVGLVQG
+268 LSLAGLTFLVGLVQG
-283 QAAATVFE
+283 QGVASVFE

-305 PAVVTVTLAIG
+305 PTVVTVTLAIG
-316 VSRMARRHAIIRK
+316 VSRMAKRHAIIRK

-360 YAGSQLYRVTGSGYS
+360 YAGSQLYQVTGSGYS
-375 PQGQILFQAADS
+375 PQGQILAQEGGD
-387 PIEIHQLPALEACLV
+387 PVEVERLLALQACLL

-412 QPKDKGQW
+412 QPKDNGQW
-420 EVVGDPTEAALLVA
+420 EVVGDPTEAALIVA
-434 AQKGG
+434 GQKAG
-439 LDREDLQR
+439 LDMDDLQR
-447 CRPRLDTLPFESQFQ
+447 RRPRLDSIPFESEFQ

-474 HCIYVKGSAE
+474 HCIYVKGSVE
-484 ALLLRCCSQMGSQ
+484 ALLPRCHSQMGSQ
-497 GEIQPLEAEPIR
+497 GEIQPLEEERIR

-534 TQVDHSDLEEGLI
+534 TRVDHPDLQEGLI

-567 ACQSAGIQV
+567 SCQTAGMQV

-591 EQMGLGGGKPVKA
+591 EQMGLGGGKPVQA

-610 EQLGPEEFVTAANEG
+610 EQFSPEEFVEAANRG
-625 SVFARVAPE
+625 SVFARVVPE
-634 QKLRLVKALQSQGHI
+634 QKLRLVEALQARGQI

-719 VNGGESMTLLLSVL
+719 VNGGESMTILLSVL

-748 NMINSITMTVPLS
+748 NMINSITMTVPLA
-761 FEPSMGR
+761 FEPSTGR
-768 EMTQPPRDPDA
+768 EMTRPPRDPEA

-792 VSAFNWLLIFGVFEY
+792 VSVFNWILIFGVFEY
-807 IEQTTGNLNLARSM
+807 IEQTTGNLNLARTM

-859 MDVAA
+859 MDTAA
-864 ITIGI
+864 IAIGI

-882 SLFNALF
+882 SLFNIIF
-889 DTAPLAWEQWGFCL
+889 DTAPLSWEQWGFCL
-903 VVSLPMIGVAALA
+903 LVSLPLIVVSAVA
-916 NRVDPEGASLA
+916 NRVDPE
-927 RLPRKT
+927 

>member
-1 MARSSSPEP
+1 MAKSIPAGSLPVAP
-10 LSVIA
+10 
-15 WHALPEEQAI
+15 WHALPEEDVARQIVA
-25 QKLFG
+25 
-30 EELSLAGLLEKGLS
+30 EELPLAALLERGLS
-44 QAEVARR
+44 QAEVIQR
-51 QQQYGPNE
+51 QKQYGPNE

-68 WLKFLQQFNQSLL
+68 WVKFLQQFNQSLL
-81 YILLVAGAI
+81 YILMVAGAV

-110 ALISYIQESK
+110 ALIGYIQESK

-129 KSVATEV
+129 QSVVTEV
-136 TVMREGQKVRVP
+136 TVIREGQKLRVP
-148 SWELVP
+148 SRELVP
-154 GDVVLLSSGDRVPAD
+154 GDVVLLSSGDKVPAD
-169 LRLVSV
+169 LRLLSV
-175 RNLRV
+175 RNLQV

-197 SLPEDTPLA
+197 SLAEDTPLA
-206 ERQNMAYAGSF
+206 DRQNMAYAGSF

-235 TGRISKLVEEGGS
+235 TGRISELVEKGGS

-256 FEAFSLTLLKII
+256 FEEFSLMLLRII
-268 LTLAALTFLVGLVQG
+268 LSLAGLTFLVGLVQG
-283 QAAATVFE
+283 QGVASVFE

-305 PAVVTVTLAIG
+305 PTVVTVTLAIG
-316 VSRMARRHAIIRK
+316 VSRMAKRHAIIRK

-360 YAGSQLYRVTGSGYS
+360 YAGSQLYQVTGSGYS
-375 PQGQILFQAADS
+375 PQGQILAQEGGD
-387 PIEIHQLPALEACLV
+387 PVEVERLLALQACLL

-412 QPKDKGQW
+412 QPKDNGQW

-439 LDREDLQR
+439 LDLEELQR
-447 CRPRLDTLPFESQFQ
+447 RRPRLDSIPFESEFQ

-474 HCIYVKGSAE
+474 HCIYVKGSVE
-484 ALLLRCCSQMGSQ
+484 ALLPRCRSQMGSQ
-497 GEIQPLEAEPIR
+497 GEIQSLEEERIR

-523 AFAQKTVPSSQ
+523 AFAQKPVSSSQ
-534 TQVDHSDLEEGLI
+534 TRVDHPDLQEGLI

-567 ACQSAGIQV
+567 SCQTAGMQV

-591 EQMGLGGGKPVKA
+591 EQMGLGGGKPVQA

-610 EQLGPEEFVTAANEG
+610 EQLSPEEFVEAANRG
-625 SVFARVAPE
+625 SVFARVVPE
-634 QKLRLVKALQSQGHI
+634 QKLRLVEALQARGQI

-719 VNGGESMTLLLSVL
+719 VNGGESMTILLSVL

-748 NMINSITMTVPLS
+748 NMINSITMTVPLA
-761 FEPSMGR
+761 FEPSTGR
-768 EMTQPPRDPDA
+768 EMTRPPRDPEA

-792 VSAFNWLLIFGVFEY
+792 VSVFNWILIFGVFEY
-807 IEQTTGNLNLARSM
+807 IEQTTGNLNLARTM

-859 MDVAA
+859 MDTAA
-864 ITIGI
+864 IAIGI

-882 SLFNALF
+882 SLFNIIF
-889 DTAPLAWEQWGFCL
+889 DTAPLSWEQWGFCL
-903 VVSLPMIGVAALA
+903 LVSLPLIVVSAAA
-916 NRVDPEGASLA
+916 NRVDPE
-927 RLPRKT
+927 

>member
-1 MARSSSPEP
+1 MAKSVSPDSLP
-10 LSVIA
+10 A
-15 WHALPEEQAI
+15 APWHALPEEEVARQIVA
-25 QKLFG
+25 
-30 EELSLAGLLEKGLS
+30 EELPLAALLERGLS
-44 QAEVARR
+44 QAEVIQR
-51 QQQYGPNE
+51 QKQYGPNE

-68 WLKFLQQFNQSLL
+68 WVKFLQQFNQSLL
-81 YILLVAGAI
+81 YILMVAGAV

-110 ALISYIQESK
+110 ALIGYVQESK

-129 KSVATEV
+129 RSVVTEV
-136 TVMREGQKVRVP
+136 TVIRDGQKLRVP
-148 SWELVP
+148 SRELVP
-154 GDVVLLSSGDRVPAD
+154 GDVVLLSSGDKVPAD
-169 LRLVSV
+169 LRLLSV
-175 RNLRV
+175 RNLQV

-197 SLPEDTPLA
+197 SLAEDTPLA
-206 ERQNMAYAGSF
+206 DRQNMAYAGSF

-235 TGRISKLVEEGGS
+235 TGRISELVEKGGS

-256 FEAFSLTLLKII
+256 FEEFSLMLLRII
-268 LTLAALTFLVGLVQG
+268 LSLAGLTFLVGLAQG
-283 QAAATVFE
+283 QGAASVFE

-316 VSRMARRHAIIRK
+316 VSRMAKRHAIIRK

-360 YAGSQLYRVTGSGYS
+360 YAGSQLYQVTGSGYS
-375 PQGQILFQAADS
+375 PQGQILAQEGGD
-387 PIEIHQLPALEACLV
+387 PVEVERLLALQACLL

-412 QPKDKGQW
+412 QPKDNGQW
-420 EVVGDPTEAALLVA
+420 EVVGDPTEAALIVA
-434 AQKGG
+434 GQKAG
-439 LDREDLQR
+439 LDMDDLQR
-447 CRPRLDTLPFESQFQ
+447 RRPRLDSIPFESEFQ

-474 HCIYVKGSAE
+474 HCIYVKGSVE
-484 ALLLRCCSQMGSQ
+484 ALLPRCHSQMGSQ
-497 GEIQPLEAEPIR
+497 GEIQSLEEGRIR

-534 TQVDHSDLEEGLI
+534 TRVDHPDLQEGLI

-567 ACQSAGIQV
+567 SCQTAGIQV

-591 EQMGLGGGKPVKA
+591 EQMGLGGGKPVQA

-610 EQLGPEEFVTAANEG
+610 EQLSPEEFVEAANRG
-625 SVFARVAPE
+625 SVFARVVPE
-634 QKLRLVKALQSQGHI
+634 QKLRLVEALQARGQI

-733 LNRELPILAIQVLWL
+733 LNRKLPILAIQVLWL
-748 NMINSITMTVPLS
+748 NMINSITMTVPLA
-761 FEPSMGR
+761 FEPSTGR
-768 EMTQPPRDPDA
+768 EMTRPPRDPEA

-792 VSAFNWLLIFGVFEY
+792 VSVFNWILIFGVFEY
-807 IEQTTGNLNLARSM
+807 IEQTTGNLNLARTM

-859 MDVAA
+859 MDTAA
-864 ITIGI
+864 IAIGI

-882 SLFNALF
+882 SLFNIIF
-889 DTAPLAWEQWGFCL
+889 DTAPLSWEQWGFCL
-903 VVSLPMIGVAALA
+903 LVSLPLIVVSAAA
-916 NRVDPEGASLA
+916 NRVDPE
-927 RLPRKT
+927 

>member
-1 MARSSSPEP
+1 MAKSIPAGSLPVAP
-10 LSVIA
+10 
-15 WHALPEEQAI
+15 WHALPEEDVARQIVA
-25 QKLFG
+25 
-30 EELSLAGLLEKGLS
+30 EELPLAALLERGLS
-44 QAEVARR
+44 QAEVIQR
-51 QQQYGPNE
+51 QKQYGPNE

-68 WLKFLQQFNQSLL
+68 WVKFLQQFNQSLL
-81 YILLVAGAI
+81 YILMVAGAV

-110 ALISYIQESK
+110 ALIGYIQESK

-129 KSVATEV
+129 RSVVTEV
-136 TVMREGQKVRVP
+136 TVIREGQKLRVP
-148 SWELVP
+148 SRELVP
-154 GDVVLLSSGDRVPAD
+154 GDVVLLSSGDKVPAD
-169 LRLVSV
+169 LRLLSV
-175 RNLRV
+175 RNLQV

-197 SLPEDTPLA
+197 SLAEDTPLA
-206 ERQNMAYAGSF
+206 DRQNMAYAGSF

-223 AGVVVAIGNQTQ
+223 AGVVVAIGKQTQ
-235 TGRISKLVEEGGS
+235 TGRISELVEKGGS

-256 FEAFSLTLLKII
+256 FEEFSLMLLRII
-268 LTLAALTFLVGLVQG
+268 LSLAGLTFLVGLAQG
-283 QAAATVFE
+283 QGAASVFE

-316 VSRMARRHAIIRK
+316 VSRMAKRHAIIRK

-360 YAGSQLYRVTGSGYS
+360 YAGSQLYQVTGSGYS
-375 PQGQILFQAADS
+375 PQGQILAQEGGD
-387 PIEIHQLPALEACLV
+387 PVEVERLLALQACLL

-412 QPKDKGQW
+412 QPKDNGQW

-439 LDREDLQR
+439 LDLEELQR
-447 CRPRLDTLPFESQFQ
+447 RRPRLDSIPFESEFQ

-474 HCIYVKGSAE
+474 HCLYVKGSVE
-484 ALLLRCCSQMGSQ
+484 ALLSRCHSQMGSQ
-497 GEIQPLEAEPIR
+497 GEIQPLEEERIR

-534 TQVDHSDLEEGLI
+534 TRVDHPDLEGDLV

-559 PEAIAAVR
+559 PEAIAAVHS
-567 ACQSAGIQV
+567 CQTAGIQV

-604 YSGRDL
+604 YSGQDL
-610 EQLGPEEFVTAANEG
+610 ERLSPEKFVTAANEG
-625 SVFARVAPE
+625 SVFARVVPE
-634 QKLRLVKALQSQGHI
+634 QKLRLVEALQARGQI

-719 VNGGESMTLLLSVL
+719 VNGGESMTILLSVL

-748 NMINSITMTVPLS
+748 NMINSITMTVPLA
-761 FEPSMGR
+761 FEPSTGR
-768 EMTQPPRDPDA
+768 EMTRPPRDPEA

-792 VSAFNWLLIFGVFEY
+792 VSVFNWILIFGVFEY
-807 IEQTTGNLNLARSM
+807 IEQTTGNLNLARTM

-859 MDVAA
+859 MDTAA
-864 ITIGI
+864 IAIGI

-882 SLFNALF
+882 SLFNIIF
-889 DTAPLAWEQWGFCL
+889 DTAPLSWEQWGFCL
-903 VVSLPMIGVAALA
+903 LVSLPLIVVSAAA
-916 NRVDPEGASLA
+916 NRVDPE
-927 RLPRKT
+927 

>member
-1 MARSSSPEP
+1 MAKSVSPDSLP
-10 LSVIA
+10 A
-15 WHALPEEQAI
+15 APWHALPEEEVARQIVAVD
-25 QKLFG
+25 L
-30 EELSLAGLLEKGLS
+30 LLAALLERGLS
-44 QAEVARR
+44 QAEVIQR
-51 QQQYGPNE
+51 QKQYGPNE

-68 WLKFLQQFNQSLL
+68 WVKFLQQFNQSLL
-81 YILLVAGAI
+81 YILMVAGAV

-110 ALISYIQESK
+110 ALIGYIQESK

-129 KSVATEV
+129 RSVVTEV
-136 TVMREGQKVRVP
+136 TVIRDGQKLRVP
-148 SWELVP
+148 SRELVP
-154 GDVVLLSSGDRVPAD
+154 GDVVLLSSGDKVPAD
-169 LRLVSV
+169 LRLLSV
-175 RNLRV
+175 RNLQV

-197 SLPEDTPLA
+197 SLAEDTPLA
-206 ERQNMAYAGSF
+206 DRQNMAYAGSF

-235 TGRISKLVEEGGS
+235 TGRISELVEKGGS

-256 FEAFSLTLLKII
+256 FEEFSLMLLRII
-268 LTLAALTFLVGLVQG
+268 LSLAGLTFLVGLAQG
-283 QAAATVFE
+283 QGAASVFE

-316 VSRMARRHAIIRK
+316 VSRMAKRHAIIRK

-375 PQGQILFQAADS
+375 PQGQILAQEGGD
-387 PIEIHQLPALEACLV
+387 PVEVERLLALQACLL

-412 QPKDKGQW
+412 QPKDNGQW
-420 EVVGDPTEAALLVA
+420 EVVGDPTEAALIVA
-434 AQKGG
+434 GQKAG
-439 LDREDLQR
+439 LDMDDLQR
-447 CRPRLDTLPFESQFQ
+447 RRPRLDSIPFESEFQ

-474 HCIYVKGSAE
+474 HCLYVKGSVE
-484 ALLLRCCSQMGSQ
+484 ALLPRCRSQMGSQ
-497 GEIQPLEAEPIR
+497 GEIQPLEEERIR

-534 TQVDHSDLEEGLI
+534 TRVDHPDLQEGLI

-567 ACQSAGIQV
+567 SCQTAGMQV

-604 YSGRDL
+604 YSGQDL
-610 EQLGPEEFVTAANEG
+610 ERLSPEKFVTAANEG
-625 SVFARVAPE
+625 SVFARVVPE
-634 QKLRLVKALQSQGHI
+634 QKLRLVEALQARGQI

-719 VNGGESMTLLLSVL
+719 VNGGESMTILLSVL

-748 NMINSITMTVPLS
+748 NMINSITMTVPLA
-761 FEPSMGR
+761 FEPSTGP
-768 EMTQPPRDPDA
+768 EMTRPPRDPEA

-792 VSAFNWLLIFGVFEY
+792 VSVFNWILIFGVFEY
-807 IEQTTGNLNLARSM
+807 IEQTTGNLNLARTM

-848 RASQLERHERL
+848 RASQLEHHERL
-859 MDVAA
+859 MDTAA
-864 ITIGI
+864 IAIGI

-882 SLFNALF
+882 SLFNIIF
-889 DTAPLAWEQWGFCL
+889 DTAPLSWEQWGFCL
-903 VVSLPMIGVAALA
+903 LVSLPLIVVSAAA
-916 NRVDPEGASLA
+916 NRVDPE
-927 RLPRKT
+927 

>member
-1 MARSSSPEP
+1 MAKSVSPDSLP
-10 LSVIA
+10 A
-15 WHALPEEQAI
+15 APWHALPEEEVARQIVAVD
-25 QKLFG
+25 L
-30 EELSLAGLLEKGLS
+30 LLAALLERGLS
-44 QAEVARR
+44 QAEVIQR
-51 QQQYGPNE
+51 QKQYGPNE

-68 WLKFLQQFNQSLL
+68 WVKFLQQFNQSLL
-81 YILLVAGAI
+81 YILMVAGAV

-110 ALISYIQESK
+110 ALIGYIQESK

-129 KSVATEV
+129 QSVVTEV
-136 TVMREGQKVRVP
+136 TVIREGQKLRVP
-148 SWELVP
+148 SRELVP
-154 GDVVLLSSGDRVPAD
+154 GDVVLLSSGDKVPAD
-169 LRLVSV
+169 LRLLSV
-175 RNLRV
+175 RNLQV

-197 SLPEDTPLA
+197 SLAEDTPLA
-206 ERQNMAYAGSF
+206 DRQNMAYAGSF

-235 TGRISKLVEEGGS
+235 TGRISELVEKGGS

-256 FEAFSLTLLKII
+256 FEEFSLMLLRII
-268 LTLAALTFLVGLVQG
+268 LSLAGLTFLVGLVQG
-283 QAAATVFE
+283 QGAASVFE

-316 VSRMARRHAIIRK
+316 VSRMAKRHAIIRK

-360 YAGSQLYRVTGSGYS
+360 YAGSQLYQVTGSGYS
-375 PQGQILFQAADS
+375 PQGQILAQEGGD
-387 PIEIHQLPALEACLV
+387 PVEVERLLALQACLL

-412 QPKDKGQW
+412 QPKDNGQW

-439 LDREDLQR
+439 LDLEELQR
-447 CRPRLDTLPFESQFQ
+447 RRPRLDSIPFESEFQ

-474 HCIYVKGSAE
+474 HCLYVKGSVE
-484 ALLLRCCSQMGSQ
+484 ALLSRCHSQMGSQ
-497 GEIQPLEAEPIR
+497 GEIQPLEEERIR

-523 AFAQKTVPSSQ
+523 AFAQKPVSSSQ
-534 TQVDHSDLEEGLI
+534 TRVDHPDLEGDLV

-559 PEAIAAVR
+559 PEAIAAVHS
-567 ACQSAGIQV
+567 CQTAGMQV

-604 YSGRDL
+604 YSGQDL
-610 EQLGPEEFVTAANEG
+610 ERLSPEKFVTAANEG
-625 SVFARVAPE
+625 SVFARVVPE
-634 QKLRLVKALQSQGHI
+634 QKLRLVEALQARGQI

-719 VNGGESMTLLLSVL
+719 VNGGESMTILLSVL

-748 NMINSITMTVPLS
+748 NMINSITMTVPLA
-761 FEPSMGR
+761 FEPSTGR
-768 EMTQPPRDPDA
+768 EMTRPPRDPEA

-792 VSAFNWLLIFGVFEY
+792 VSVFNWILIFGVFEY
-807 IEQTTGNLNLARSM
+807 IEQTTGNLNLARTM

-859 MDVAA
+859 MDTAA
-864 ITIGI
+864 IAIGI

-882 SLFNALF
+882 SLFNIIF
-889 DTAPLAWEQWGFCL
+889 DTAPLSWEQWGFCL
-903 VVSLPMIGVAALA
+903 LVSLPLIVVSAVA
-916 NRVDPEGASLA
+916 NRVDPE
-927 RLPRKT
+927 

>member
-1 MARSSSPEP
+1 MAKSVSPDSLP
-10 LSVIA
+10 A
-15 WHALPEEQAI
+15 APWHALPEEDVARQIVAVD
-25 QKLFG
+25 LP
-30 EELSLAGLLEKGLS
+30 LAALLERGLS
-44 QAEVARR
+44 QAEVIQR
-51 QQQYGPNE
+51 QKQYGPNE

-68 WLKFLQQFNQSLL
+68 WVKFLQQFNQSLL
-81 YILLVAGAI
+81 YILMVAGAV

-110 ALISYIQESK
+110 ALIGYIQESK

-129 KSVATEV
+129 QSVVTEV
-136 TVMREGQKVRVP
+136 TVIREGQKLRVP
-148 SWELVP
+148 SRELVP
-154 GDVVLLSSGDRVPAD
+154 GDVVLLSSGDKVPAD
-169 LRLVSV
+169 LRLLSV
-175 RNLRV
+175 RNLQV

-197 SLPEDTPLA
+197 SLAEDTPLA
-206 ERQNMAYAGSF
+206 DRQNMAYAGSF

-235 TGRISKLVEEGGS
+235 TGRISELVEKGGS

-256 FEAFSLTLLKII
+256 FEEFSLMLLRII
-268 LTLAALTFLVGLVQG
+268 LSLAGLTFLVGLVQG
-283 QAAATVFE
+283 QGAASVFE

-305 PAVVTVTLAIG
+305 PTVVTVTLAIG
-316 VSRMARRHAIIRK
+316 VSRMAKRHAIIRK

-360 YAGSQLYRVTGSGYS
+360 YAGSQLYQVTGSGYS
-375 PQGQILFQAADS
+375 PQGQILAQEGGD
-387 PIEIHQLPALEACLV
+387 PVEVERLLALQACLL

-412 QPKDKGQW
+412 QPKDNGQW

-439 LDREDLQR
+439 LDLEELQR
-447 CRPRLDTLPFESQFQ
+447 RRPRLDSIPFESEFQ

-474 HCIYVKGSAE
+474 HCLYVKGSVE
-484 ALLLRCCSQMGSQ
+484 ALLSRCHSQMGSQ
-497 GEIQPLEAEPIR
+497 GEIQSLEEERIR

-534 TQVDHSDLEEGLI
+534 TRVDHPDLQEGLI

-567 ACQSAGIQV
+567 SCQTAGMQV

-591 EQMGLGGGKPVKA
+591 EQMGLGGGKPVQA

-610 EQLGPEEFVTAANEG
+610 EQLSPEEFVEAANRG
-625 SVFARVAPE
+625 SVFARVVPE
-634 QKLRLVKALQSQGHI
+634 QKLRLVEALQARGQI

-719 VNGGESMTLLLSVL
+719 VNGGESMTILLSVL

-748 NMINSITMTVPLS
+748 NMINSITMTVPLA
-761 FEPSMGR
+761 FEPSTGR
-768 EMTQPPRDPDA
+768 EMTRPPRDPEA

-792 VSAFNWLLIFGVFEY
+792 VSVFNWILIFGVFEY
-807 IEQTTGNLNLARSM
+807 IEQTTGNLNLARTM

-859 MDVAA
+859 MDTAA
-864 ITIGI
+864 IAIGI

-882 SLFNALF
+882 SLFNIIF
-889 DTAPLAWEQWGFCL
+889 DTAPLSWEQWGFCL
-903 VVSLPMIGVAALA
+903 LVSLPLIVVSAVA
-916 NRVDPEGASLA
+916 NRVDPE
-927 RLPRKT
+927 